1 MAVSQAEADR
11 TQGFQV
17 PDVIAKQLVRYL
29 EDQIIFGELAPGE
42 RLVEED
48 IVARFNISRS
58 PVREA
63 LRALEQ
69 EGLAERESRR
79 GVWVSHLS
87 LANLDEV
94 YTCRVVLEGLATELA
109 AKNRTDEDIDAIM
122 AAIDA
127 LEAAHKAQDLRG
139 FFQQNIVLSRC
150 IHSAAA
156 NKTIKRLLGS
166 IGKQSFR
173 YRYLAYSKAPEMM
186 LASVEGHRE
195 IAAAI
200 ERQNARHART
210 LMEDLIHRS
219 WEVIRKAF
227 M

>member
-1 MAVSQAEADR
+1 MPSQNV
-11 TQGFQV
+11 G
-17 PDVIAKQLVRYL
+17 
-29 EDQIIFGELAPGE
+29 
-42 RLVEED
+42 
-48 IVARFNISRS
+48 
-58 PVREA
+58 
-63 LRALEQ
+63 
-69 EGLAERESRR
+69 
-79 GVWVSHLS
+79 
-87 LANLDEV
+87 AN
-94 YTCRVVLEGLATELA
+94 
-109 AKNRTDEDIDAIM
+109 
-122 AAIDA
+122 
-127 LEAAHKAQDLRG
+127 